1 MRYVGLIALVSLM
14 VAGVTAAQ
22 EGGASRPAALDYAFY
37 KAHVEPLFLVKR
49 PSGSHPGRPG
59 AEADRHGR
67 DAGLLK

>member
-37 KAHVEPLFLVKR
+37 KAHVIDPATQKVVGEI
-49 PSGSHPGRPG
+49 H
-59 AEADRHGR
+59 
-67 DAGLLK
+67 